1 MLMRR
6 PMLPNKVSTLG
17 MRWVIWAAFRNNK
30 TESSMNHKTQSNSK
44 PARYGGI
51 SPCSFHMFP
60 LVIQLSKAGRD
71 NAAKECWAVAAAL
84 LRAARLLT
92 PPHRIQEL
100 ELQAGME
107 QNPQKKRSTLCRG
120 RRWWEPTLH
129 GAQRSKVGRHAA
141 RRHSPLYVLQ
151 KKTVNSPKHA
161 GGETKQWN
169 AIMKWGS
176 AWAKK

>member
-1 MLMRR
+1 MGHLSSISEQQDRVINE
-6 PMLPNKVSTLG
+6 PQDPEQQQASTV
-17 MRWVIWAAFRNNK
+17 WRNF
-30 TESSMNHKTQSNSK
+30 TLQFPH
-44 PARYGGI
+44 
-51 SPCSFHMFP
+51 FP

-141 RRHSPLYVLQ
+141 PRHSPLYVLQ

-161 GGETKQWN
+161 GGETKQ
-169 AIMKWGS
+169 
-176 AWAKK
+176 